1 MSENTGKTPE
11 ESFSV
16 QEPAPSPNEEVE
28 SAKILFQEDLIEEAK
43 KVLHRVLINHPEHRR
58 ARALLEQIHQSEYD
72 GILKQTGSARSR
84 KTKLEN
90 PEAVIAALEEELG
103 LRNQNSDAPDPG
115 TAAWV
120 HGTRNSPQERFDL
133 GVAFFEM
140 GCFKDALIELEE
152 GLRLIRLQQSE
163 LGPLGVSVAALLAE
177 ALIELGEAFSAK
189 SFLIPLLAEPELSE
203 DSKLPLFYLMGRTE
217 DSLGRKAEARAWYR
231 RVLDAD
237 PWFRDADFRAR
248 ID

>member
-1 MSENTGKTPE
+1 MSENTGKNPE
-11 ESFSV
+11 DSFSV

-43 KVLHRVLINHPEHRR
+43 KVLHRVLIAHPDHRR

-72 GILKQTGSARSR
+72 GILKQAGTVRPK
-84 KTKLEN
+84 KTKLED
-90 PEAVIAALEEELG
+90 PDEVIAALEEDLG
-103 LRNQNSDAPDPG
+103 LRGQDSDAPDPG
-115 TAAWV
+115 AATWT
-120 HGTRNSPQERFDL
+120 HGARTSPQERLDL

-140 GCFKDALIELEE
+140 GCFRDALIELEE
-152 GLRLIRLQQSE
+152 GLRLIRLEQSE
-163 LGPLGVSVAALLAE
+163 LGPLGVSIAALLAE
-177 ALIELGEAFSAK
+177 ALIELGEAFAAK
-189 SFLIPLLAEPELSE
+189 SFLIPLLGEPELSE